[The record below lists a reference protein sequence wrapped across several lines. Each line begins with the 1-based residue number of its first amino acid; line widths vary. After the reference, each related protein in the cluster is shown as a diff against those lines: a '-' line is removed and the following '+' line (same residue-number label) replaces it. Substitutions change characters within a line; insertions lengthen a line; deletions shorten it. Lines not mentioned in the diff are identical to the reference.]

1 LPTVCIGCNLCR
13 PSETYVHVGFGKGV
27 GCPRRRFGL
36 AALALALICALAG
49 CSGSPSSSNKET
61 NQLELI
67 SWWTSASEQPALDV
81 LVNAYTAA
89 HPGVKVVNA
98 SVAGGGGSN
107 AQVVLAQRLL
117 SGNPPDVWQTFP
129 GGALQA
135 FVGQRQ
141 VGDVSSVIKQTGM
154 ATTLPKVILDGLTV
168 DGKQYGVPTS
178 SHRGNVLF
186 YNSKLLD
193 QASVAK
199 PDSGYTVDALIADL
213 GTLKKA
219 GITPLCLGAKDP
231 FTTVALFENVL
242 LSVVGAD
249 GWAQIMRDRFDWNGA
264 QTRKA
269 LGQFGEILNYA
280 DPEAAALTWDAA
292 AKKLA
297 AGQCAFLTMNDSAF
311 GELVKAGAVDGT
323 DFSEL
328 PFPGTSNEYV
338 AVVDTFVQA
347 RSATDARNASDFLA
361 TIAAPDTQLEFSR
374 IKGSVPVRTDVDVAT
389 LTPYQQS
396 AARALR
402 SSTVLWSIVHGS
414 ATSPRFQQAFYDAVQ
429 AYVRSGDPS
438 AFSKS
443 LTASMSR
450 QPPAK

>member
-1 LPTVCIGCNLCR
+1 MTTR
-13 PSETYVHVGFGKGV
+13 H
-27 GCPRRRFGL
+27 RL
-36 AALALALICALAG
+36 AALVVALACTLAG
-49 CSGSPSSSNKET
+49 CGGGSSSNNKQT
-61 NQLELI
+61 DQLELI
-67 SWWTSASEQPALDV
+67 SWWTSSSEQPALDV
-81 LVNAYTAA
+81 LVNGYTAA
-89 HPGVKVVNA
+89 QPGVKVVNA

-141 VGDVSSVIKQTGM
+141 VADVSSVISKTGM

-186 YNSKLLD
+186 YNTKLLVK
-193 QASVAK
+193 AGVAK
-199 PDSGYTVDALIADL
+199 PDSGYSVDTLIADM

-219 GITPLCLGAKDP
+219 GMTPLCLGAKDP
-231 FTTVALFENVL
+231 FTTAAVFENIL
-242 LSVVGAD
+242 LSVVGAE
-249 GWAQIMRDRFDWNGA
+249 GWAKIMRDRFDWNGA
-264 QTRKA
+264 QARKA
-269 LGQFGEILNYA
+269 LAQFGEILDMA

-292 AKKLA
+292 TKKLA
-297 AGQCAFLTMNDSAF
+297 AGQCAYETMNDSAF
-311 GELVKAGAVDGT
+311 GELIKAGAVDGT
-323 DFSEL
+323 DFGEL
-328 PFPGTSNEYV
+328 PFPGTGANYV

-347 RSATDARNASDFLA
+347 RSATNARNASDFLA
-361 TIAAPDTQLEFSR
+361 VIAAPDTQLAFSKV
-374 IKGSVPVRTDVDVAT
+374 KGSVPVRSDVDVAS

-396 AARALR
+396 AARALH

-429 AYVRSGDPS
+429 TYVRSRDPG
-438 AFSKS
+438 AFSKT
-443 LTASMSR
+443 LTDAMSQ